1 MNDTAPTG
9 TFTLSSSGTP
19 VPNLT
24 GATVTMHAERPD
36 GSLITR
42 AAGGSGLTVTSS
54 TNPATIGYDPQI
66 GDLTFEGTYRFEF
79 EVVYVSGKRQ
89 TFGEV
94 LEYVDGELG

>member
-9 TFTLSSSGTP
+9 TFTLTSSGTP
-19 VPNLT
+19 APNLT
-24 GATVTMHAERPD
+24 GATTVMHAKRPD

-42 AAGGSGLTVTSS
+42 TVGTSGLTVTSA

-89 TFGEV
+89 TFGDV